1 MRPILNSLWLI
12 PALLGAVA
20 EPRAQAPSGPRVDVL
35 LPEARWPQR
44 RALAGVRRIVAEIET
59 PLPLQVVWP
68 EGVEPDRRALPAGIP
83 MRTADPAVDRQSAMT
98 PEEAFAVFVDAQ
110 GHEALV
116 EPFDDAVRYHVLD
129 LLAGLQPGRRVNDW
143 IVQVGAAASASGMRA
158 VLRSAAED
166 LAARPEHL
174 ARVVNAAL
182 GCSSELLRD
191 RFLAGLGASMF
202 AAAPRSEEVQAV
214 AFRLRD
220 AAGDADGA
228 RQIAF
233 SWVESVK
240 GRAEASRTLV
250 DVLRATNHDGRYDEV
265 LGVALE
271 IAALADP
278 GATILHRIAFEH
290 RLRIGDVRGARRA
303 GESYVRALDGDPDAL
318 NAFAW
323 KLLTERPYRQ
333 AFPGLALRAAEA
345 MTTAFR
351 WETYWRL
358 DTLAMACFENG
369 RFDDAVRWQEQA
381 VALAG
386 EEARPRYEERLVSY
400 RAAAA
405 SAAPPAHR

>member
-1 MRPILNSLWLI
+1 
-12 PALLGAVA
+12 
-20 EPRAQAPSGPRVDVL
+20 
-35 LPEARWPQR
+35 
-44 RALAGVRRIVAEIET
+44 
-59 PLPLQVVWP
+59 
-68 EGVEPDRRALPAGIP
+68 

-202 AAAPRSEEVQAV
+202 AAAPRSEDVQAV

-240 GRAEASRTLV
+240 GR
-250 DVLRATNHDGRYDEV
+250 
-265 LGVALE
+265 
-271 IAALADP
+271 
-278 GATILHRIAFEH
+278 
-290 RLRIGDVRGARRA
+290 
-303 GESYVRALDGDPDAL
+303 
-318 NAFAW
+318 
-323 KLLTERPYRQ
+323 
-333 AFPGLALRAAEA
+333 
-345 MTTAFR
+345 
-351 WETYWRL
+351 
-358 DTLAMACFENG
+358 
-369 RFDDAVRWQEQA
+369 
-381 VALAG
+381 
-386 EEARPRYEERLVSY
+386 
-400 RAAAA
+400 
-405 SAAPPAHR
+405 